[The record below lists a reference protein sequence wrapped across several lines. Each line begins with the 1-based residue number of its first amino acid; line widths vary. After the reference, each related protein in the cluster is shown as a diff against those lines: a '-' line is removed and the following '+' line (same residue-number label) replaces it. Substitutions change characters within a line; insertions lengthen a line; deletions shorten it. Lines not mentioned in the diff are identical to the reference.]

1 LREAIAGIDPAA
13 VGVFVLMLGLAG
25 SDGSISLSDA
35 ALATAAACSWHG
47 LANRTARLRA
57 AGLIRRR
64 KGRGSEI
71 DPTLWRSVTR

>member
-13 VGVFVLMLGLAG
+13 VGVFVVMLGLAG

-35 ALATAAACSWHG
+35 ALATAATCSWHG

-64 KGRGSEI
+64 KGGGWEI
-71 DPTLWRSVTR
+71 DPALWRSVTR